1 MELKM
6 VFYLTNVTNAVNLSQ
21 PSVCIRG
28 GLHAPI
34 HISQQSV
41 GLDRSIFQRL
51 DNGIPTRCKVRSRV
65 RRAARSAQSKL
76 PYYQEWLCQAVAIG
90 ECARGVC
97 YHRKKDTHMV
107 GVILCRG
114 REAFRERRE
123 VQPCIVTSYRP

>member
-1 MELKM
+1 MGLKM
-6 VFYLTNVTNAVNLSQ
+6 IFYLTNVTNAVNLSQ
-21 PSVCIRG
+21 PSVCIGG

-76 PYYQEWLCQAVAIG
+76 PYCQEWQCQAVSIVS
-90 ECARGVC
+90 ARAEFVIIV
-97 YHRKKDTHMV
+97 KKTPTWSV
-107 GVILCRG
+107 
-114 REAFRERRE
+114 
-123 VQPCIVTSYRP
+123 